1 MLTLGNSN
9 IYAIKNIL
17 IFNNIF
23 NYTYLIIFK
32 VIITDKLQLYFYK
45 VYKENIIYNKI
56 IKDLAALIKYKL

>member
-32 VIITDKLQLYFYK
+32 VIITDKLQLYFHK

-56 IKDLAALIKYKL
+56 IKDLIALIKYKL